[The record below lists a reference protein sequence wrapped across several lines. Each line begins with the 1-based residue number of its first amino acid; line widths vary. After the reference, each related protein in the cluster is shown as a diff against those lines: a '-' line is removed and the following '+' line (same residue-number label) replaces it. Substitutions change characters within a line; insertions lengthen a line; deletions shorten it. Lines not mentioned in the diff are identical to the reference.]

1 MYSKVG
7 SLKVAKHVFDQMPN
21 RNQASWDTTV
31 SGFVGAGLR
40 VKGKCRNELIGG
52 SAENEE
58 PQAAVKAYKSMRKDG
73 ISVNYVTIVS
83 ILGYW
88 SALNDLVKV
97 GARII
102 LMGFGQDDYVKN
114 SLLTMYAKCGDFAS
128 SSFIFNEFASKT
140 DVSWNVMIA
149 TNANQG
155 NGSRGF
161 KISSLI
167 ISASLEGSLLV
178 QTWQHW
184 KRANNFIF
192 KLCFGSDL
200 HVANAAMDMYG
211 KCGDMVDVLKIL
223 AEPTSRSRHGYF
235 KEDIKTF
242 NEMIQ
247 IGECPDHVTPICL

>member
-149 TNANQG
+149 TNANQ
-155 NGSRGF
+155 
-161 KISSLI
+161 
-167 ISASLEGSLLV
+167 
-178 QTWQHW
+178 
-184 KRANNFIF
+184 
-192 KLCFGSDL
+192 DL

-223 AEPTSRSRHGYF
+223 AEPTSRSSW
-235 KEDIKTF
+235 IKVNNKVSTF
-242 NEMIQ
+242 GMGDKFHPEADQ
-247 IGECPDHVTPICL
+247 IYEKLADLKQIIRET